1 MVMTENV
8 DLPPVSGTD
17 DAHPS
22 RDVTEALAEVEEQ
35 MMQLAAYVRGA
46 IREAA
51 THVDPALQPFGLKI
65 LRMLRR
71 SGPTHASALAE
82 SLDVDRSVISRQ
94 ARLLEE
100 LGLLELAADP
110 ADGRAKFLAAT
121 PLAIEKMAA
130 VPGSDKTFIHSRLAG
145 WPETDL
151 NQFALLLKRL
161 NSPAADEPRAAG

>member
-51 THVDPALQPFGLKI
+51 THVDPALQ
-65 LRMLRR
+65 RW
-71 SGPTHASALAE
+71 T
-82 SLDVDRSVISRQ
+82 
-94 ARLLEE
+94 
-100 LGLLELAADP
+100 AA
-110 ADGRAKFLAAT
+110 
-121 PLAIEKMAA
+121 
-130 VPGSDKTFIHSRLAG
+130 
-145 WPETDL
+145 
-151 NQFALLLKRL
+151 
-161 NSPAADEPRAAG
+161 